1 MSIRK
6 LAGAWLVLCLLT
18 RTFPASAAD
27 DATMFR
33 VFLKDGRSLVSY
45 GELARVGDR
54 VVFSLPTSSGRNP
67 SLRLVDIPAEQ
78 VDWDRTERYAVT
90 ARSGRYL
97 ETQAEI
103 DYTELS
109 NQITQTLNA
118 VGEATDTDQRLAL
131 VQQARKAL
139 ADWPL
144 SHYNYRETD
153 IRQLLTLLD
162 QAIADLRLAIGARAR
177 FDLNLVAVSSPPP
190 VVEPLLPAPTQR
202 ELIEQTITA
211 AHLAQSPTDRVS
223 LLTVAAKEL
232 ERADSGLPAAWA
244 ASTGVAIRREIAT
257 EARVDRSYQALTRR
271 MTSLADQRAR
281 SADVLGV
288 ERVLTRI
295 ARRDEWLGGVR
306 PDAVN
311 ALVATVE
318 ERLDAARR
326 LRLARDRWALRAP
339 ELTTYR
345 EAISRPLDLFAQLRP
360 ALEDIKSLAGSSPS
374 TLERLDRLIAWILQR
389 SSQISPPEELTA
401 AHALFVSA
409 VHMAENA
416 AIIRREA
423 TLANSV
429 ERAWDAS
436 SAAAGAL
443 MLSARARSDMRAQ
456 LRRPQL
462 QLP

>member
-1 MSIRK
+1 MSNRE
-6 LAGAWLVLCLLT
+6 LAGAAFVFFLLMRSLT
-18 RTFPASAAD
+18 ASAAD
-27 DATMFR
+27 DATIFR

-45 GELARVGDR
+45 GELARVESR
-54 VVFSLPTSSGRNP
+54 VVFSMPMSAGAKL
-67 SLRLVDIPAEQ
+67 SLRLVDIPADQ
-78 VDWDRTERYAVT
+78 VDWDRTDRYAAT

-103 DYTELS
+103 DYTALS

-118 VGEATDTDQRLAL
+118 VGETTDTTRRLEL

-144 SHYNYRETD
+144 NHYNYRESD

-162 QAIADLRLAIGARAR
+162 QAIADLRLTAGATAR

-190 VVEPLLPAPTQR
+190 VVEPLMPEPTER
-202 ELIEQTITA
+202 EMIEQTVIA
-211 AHLAQSPTDRVS
+211 AHFAESTSERVS
-223 LLTVAAKEL
+223 LLKVAAKEL
-232 ERADSGLPAAWA
+232 ARTDVDLPVEWATTTRAA
-244 ASTGVAIRREIAT
+244 VRREIAT
-257 EARVDRSYQALTRR
+257 ETRIDRSYQALATR
-271 MTSLADQRAR
+271 MTNLADQRAR
-281 SADVLGV
+281 NADVLGV
-288 ERVLTRI
+288 ERVI
-295 ARRDEWLGGVR
+295 ARIYRRDVWLGGMR
-306 PDAVN
+306 PDTVN

-318 ERLDAARR
+318 EKLDAARR

-339 ELTTYR
+339 DLATYR
-345 EAISRPLDLFAQLRP
+345 EAISRPLDIFAQLRP

-374 TLERLDRLIAWILQR
+374 TLERLDRLVAWILKR
-389 SSQISPPEELTA
+389 ASEISPPDELTG
-401 AHALFVSA
+401 AHAVFVSA

-423 TLANSV
+423 TLASSV

-443 MLSARARSDMRAQ
+443 MLGTRARSDMRAVF
-456 LRRPQL
+456 RPPQL
-462 QLP
+462 P